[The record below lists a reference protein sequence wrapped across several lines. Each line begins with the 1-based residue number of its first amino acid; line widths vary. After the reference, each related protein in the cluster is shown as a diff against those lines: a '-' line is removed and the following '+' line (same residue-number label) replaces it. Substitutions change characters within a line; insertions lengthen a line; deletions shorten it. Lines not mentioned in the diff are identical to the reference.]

1 MGSRSKLR
9 VYFSEEELRK
19 IDRIK
24 SKLVDVLREFSRAN
38 DKYAVS
44 VSMRF
49 GVRKKRDGRIV
60 ERYVVYYVDLDKKVR
75 DPNVGTDEFII
86 MRFHYDVGR
95 DVRYVGDYESYAN
108 TSNFDE
114 SLGLLMLFLRLTI
127 VFYTA

>member
-86 MRFHYDVGR
+86 MRFYYDVGR

-114 SLGLLMLFLRLTI
+114 SLGLLMLFLRLFI